1 MTRDELIAHAMECP
15 GAVEDYP
22 FGDELLTVKVGGKV
36 FAWIP
41 LTEVGW
47 FGHGIRVALKA
58 RPEVVA
64 DLRHVYPSDVR
75 GARPLDERYWVAICL
90 GGKIGDGEV
99 RELLDSSYTAVVSG
113 CHDGYARPVRIGAE

>member
-1 MTRDELIAHAMECP
+1 MTRDELIMHAMGCP

-75 GARPLDERYWVAICL
+75 GPSV
-90 GGKIGDGEV
+90 
-99 RELLDSSYTAVVSG
+99 
-113 CHDGYARPVRIGAE
+113 

>member
-1 MTRDELIAHAMECP
+1 MTRDELIVHAMGCP

-41 LTEVGW
+41 LTEAGW

-58 RPEVVA
+58 RPEVVE
-64 DLRHVYPSDVR
+64 DVRHVYPSDVR
-75 GARPLDERYWVAICL
+75 GPSV
-90 GGKIGDGEV
+90 
-99 RELLDSSYTAVVSG
+99 
-113 CHDGYARPVRIGAE
+113 